1 MARYRGLC
9 VGGPKDGFYLE
20 HTHMLYQCYKAPEL
34 PSPLS
39 LDRETILAM
48 EATVEM
54 SFYRYIALARTKF
67 GDEMGVWLH
76 QERVNYRVPSTY
88 DALTRFFEA
97 YHAKANRLRFLA
109 TCGIPL
115 PEEEVKN
122 AQTEPPDAPTGS
134 SGEQTRE
141 TED

>member
-67 GDEMGVWLH
+67 GDEMGVWIH
-76 QERVNYRVPSTY
+76 KTSPNERVPSGY
-88 DALTRFFEA
+88 DAVSLFFEA
-97 YHAKANRLRFLA
+97 YANKANRLRFLA

-115 PEEEVKN
+115 PEEEEVN
-122 AQTEPPDAPTGS
+122 HAQKEPPYTPPRA
-134 SGEQTRE
+134 SGK
-141 TED
+141 

>member
-9 VGGPKDGFYLE
+9 IGGPNDGFFLQ
-20 HTHMLYQCYKAPEL
+20 HTREMYECVEL
-34 PSPLS
+34 PEVRIPVS
-39 LDRETILAM
+39 LEEAMQDVSTIY
-48 EATVEM
+48 V
-54 SFYRYIALARTKF
+54 SKHYYFYVPMARTKF

-76 QERVNYRVPSTY
+76 QENVSARVPSTY

-97 YHAKANRLRFLA
+97 YYAKANRLRFLA

-122 AQTEPPDAPTGS
+122 APKEPPDAPSNS
-134 SGEQTRE
+134 SGE
-141 TED
+141 

>member
-9 VGGPKDGFYLE
+9 IGGPNDGFFLQ
-20 HTHMLYQCYKAPEL
+20 HTRDMYECVETPPLEL
-34 PSPLS
+34 PMS
-39 LDRETILAM
+39 LEEAM
-48 EATVEM
+48 KDVSTVFVQKHYY
-54 SFYRYIALARTKF
+54 FYVPMARTKF